1 MKCWRPKLLEALIVE
16 DMKSQIVS
24 AIPNIQIGGMPGHNS
39 TEHLVTLKTWMK
51 QLEES
56 KESGIL
62 SLRVTFRL
70 HEYSKPEGKCNSK
83 IVQNVVGTK
92 TPEE

>member
-1 MKCWRPKLLEALIVE
+1 ME

-24 AIPNIQIGGMPGHNS
+24 ATPNIQIGGMPGHNS

-62 SLRVTFRL
+62 SLFDMEKFL
-70 HEYSKPEGKCNSK
+70 
-83 IVQNVVGTK
+83 TK
-92 TPEE
+92 SHF